1 MPKNKK
7 DPRGGHG
14 INAGRHKL
22 GYETTVKRVPV
33 GLIPAI
39 DKLIKKFKEQFKKT
53 KAIGN
58 G

>member
-1 MPKNKK
+1 MPKKK

-39 DKLIKKFKEQFKKT
+39 DKLIKKFKEQFKKPT
-53 KAIGN
+53 NKTE
-58 G
+58 

>member
-1 MPKNKK
+1 MKKK

-33 GLIPAI
+33 DLIPAI
-39 DKLIKKFKEQFKKT
+39 DKLIKKFKEQFKKPT
-53 KAIGN
+53 NKTE
-58 G
+58 

>member
-1 MPKNKK
+1 MPKKK

-39 DKLIKKFKEQFKKT
+39 DKMIKKFKQFKK
-53 KAIGN
+53 KEN
-58 G
+58 GGTQI